1 MRFEEAQKLV
11 RDLVGWRPEGGVVS
25 VYVDVDPGDRG
36 QGWRIAL
43 KDETGKLDDPRS
55 GLRDRILNHFPSD
68 VVLEGRT
75 HAGFLEADGTREEWA
90 TFQASGIDT
99 AVAQGPVADLAPL
112 IKLLDEGAPVGAVV
126 ISFDHVRMFEWELAK
141 AEELDGW
148 ELEIYADAWR
158 ERKAQRVDTAR
169 GGTGA
174 SASGHDQ
181 HAQRLEHESE
191 KFLKQA
197 GELVASRYRERPWRW
212 ILLIGDGAKPA
223 QLAAGLGDLAR
234 KAEEVSH
241 DLIRAPQSEIESRI
255 TDEVD
260 RLNRIR
266 EAELV
271 GTLEEAIG
279 RKPGVAAGPEEVLQ
293 ALEMGRVHHLIFD
306 ADGGLAQH
314 DGESLVE
321 RLVAMAIATD
331 AQITPVE
338 GVAAQALEQRDGVA
352 ALLRY

>member
-1 MRFEEAQKLV
+1 MRFEEAQQLV
-11 RDLVGWRPEGGVVS
+11 GDLAGWRPEAGVVS
-25 VYVDVDPGDRG
+25 VYVEVDPGDRG

-43 KDETGKLDDPRS
+43 KDEIGKLDDPRD
-55 GLRDRILNHFPSD
+55 GLRDRILDHFPSD

-75 HAGFLEADGTREEWA
+75 HVGFLEADGPREEWG
-90 TFQASGIDT
+90 TFQTSGVDT
-99 AVAQGPVADLAPL
+99 RVVHAGVADLAPL
-112 IKLLDEGAPVGAVV
+112 IKLLDEGEPVGAAV
-126 ISFDHVRMFEWELAK
+126 ISFDRVRMFEWELGK
-141 AEELDGW
+141 AEELAGW

-181 HAQRLEHESE
+181 YAQRLEHESE

-223 QLAAGLGDLAR
+223 RLAGGLGDLVR
-234 KAEEVSH
+234 KAEEVAH
-241 DLIRAPQSEIESRI
+241 DLIRAPLHEIEGRI

-260 RLNRIR
+260 RLNRAR
-266 EAELV
+266 ETELV
-271 GTLEEAIG
+271 ETIEEAIG
-279 RKPGVAAGPEEVLQ
+279 RAPGVAAGPDEVLQ
-293 ALEMGRVHHLIFD
+293 ALEAGRVHHLIFD
-306 ADGGLAQH
+306 ADGGLATQ

-338 GVAAQALEQRDGVA
+338 GVAAEALEQRDGVA